1 MTFSARHRHRALG
14 QIDRHDH
21 GQHLWREP
29 HRHGD
34 REQQCLEPIALGQA
48 VDHEHER
55 GHDQDETEHHP
66 GKPGDALVEAREHAL
81 LGNCARHL
89 AEGGPRAG
97 EHDDTAADAADD
109 STAHEADV
117 GEIKRRLRG
126 AGVGRQRI
134 FSSGIASPVSVDWLM
149 KRSFAEISLRSAGI
163 MSPADSR
170 TMSPGTS
177 CSIGTSTWS
186 CAVGTYLPAHGRG
199 YRHHPLQLVG
209 SIVGAMF
216 LDEAQR
222 DAQNH
227 HDGDHDRGPLIA
239 QEVGRRRKRE
249 QEQVQRVDRAAD
261 ELAEDRVARLVS
273 DLIAVPPNAAAPRP
287 GRA

>member
-1 MTFSARHRHRALG
+1 MTFLRDIAMRALG
-14 QIDRHDH
+14 EIDRHDH
-21 GQHLWREP
+21 RQHLWRET

-48 VDHEHER
+48 VDHEHKR
-55 GHDQDETEHHP
+55 GHHHDETEHQP
-66 GKPGDALVEAREHAL
+66 GKPGDALVEAREHPL
-81 LGNCARHL
+81 LGNCASPLGRRPCAAPVSTTTPQPMPL
-89 AEGGPRAG
+89 T
-97 EHDDTAADAADD
+97 TALPMKQMLGRSNGVSAVPTWAAA
-109 STAHEADV
+109 T
-117 GEIKRRLRG
+117 
-126 AGVGRQRI
+126 

-163 MSPADSR
+163 MSPADSN

-186 CAVGTYLPAHGRG
+186 CASAPVCRRTVAFIDTIR
-199 YRHHPLQLVG
+199 LQLVG
-209 SIVGAMF
+209 SIVGTMF

-239 QEVGRRRKRE
+239 QEVGCGRKRE
-249 QEQVQRVDRAAD
+249 QKQVQRVDRAAD
-261 ELAEDRVARLVS
+261 ELAENRMARLVS
-273 DLIAVPPNAAAPRP
+273 DLIRSC
-287 GRA
+287 